1 MYIGALTSPN
11 PMLRCAAGEALGRM
25 AQVVSDPKFV
35 ADTAAASFEC
45 LKSAR
50 DVISRTGHSLA
61 LGCLHR
67 CGNRSEMNETVA
79 NFICPLSPQLCRR
92 DGQLSAPA
100 HLRVHPAGLG
110 SGRGVARGPSLGTAR
125 AREFIFSAGLSLG
138 QLWYT
143 FLQALIAD
151 SGGPMFRSFVDPTV
165 STVLKLLL
173 TVQANSLEVIS
184 CLGRVLSALIT
195 TLGPELQTG
204 DEGGINGFYESI
216 VEPF

>member
-1 MYIGALTSPN
+1 M
-11 PMLRCAAGEALGRM
+11 
-25 AQVVSDPKFV
+25 
-35 ADTAAASFEC
+35 
-45 LKSAR
+45 
-50 DVISRTGHSLA
+50 
-61 LGCLHR
+61 
-67 CGNRSEMNETVA
+67 
-79 NFICPLSPQLCRR
+79 
-92 DGQLSAPA
+92 
-100 HLRVHPAGLG
+100 
-110 SGRGVARGPSLGTAR
+110 
-125 AREFIFSAGLSLG
+125 
-138 QLWYT
+138 
-143 FLQALIAD
+143 IAD